1 MPSRLRPA
9 LVGLIGAFRRT
20 PACATAAAA
29 SLFGLLLVAA
39 CSTEGVM
46 AMRPDVDVGAQTAAV
61 PAPVPDVAIASAA
74 PLPGPG
80 LAPADPVLAPAE
92 QTLDDQAAM
101 LTPAPPLAP
110 AAEPLLDTGP
120 EEPVPDLVPED
131 APIEVAPPPA
141 LPEPR
146 APARR
151 QTLAPEK
158 PTLAAYPR
166 FQVPDLARP
175 QAMPGDEVACR
186 RELKRL
192 GVTFSELPPIR
203 EGASCGIAHPIK
215 VSALSGR
222 IAIKPAATLNCE
234 MAVALARWSRNELAP
249 AARYRYMSGI
259 KTIHQGS
266 SYSCRKINGT
276 HTTSEH
282 AHGNAI
288 DIMRI
293 ELKNGRDIDVRKPG
307 WFAFRQRGFL
317 NTVRSDGCGYF
328 TTVLGPGYNWDHRN
342 HFHFDIKPRRNGRR
356 ACR

>member
-1 MPSRLRPA
+1 
-9 LVGLIGAFRRT
+9 
-20 PACATAAAA
+20 
-29 SLFGLLLVAA
+29 
-39 CSTEGVM
+39 M

-175 QAMPGDEVACR
+175 QAMPGDEVDCR

-192 GVTFSELPPIR
+192 RVKFSDLPPIR
-203 EGASCGIAHPIK
+203 EGGVRHRPPGQGLGHRQRRHEARRDALLRHGAHLRAVDQERTRP
-215 VSALSGR
+215 VRPPSLFQRRQDHPPGVELFLPQDRRQPRRALRAWQGQR
-222 IAIKPAATLNCE
+222 
-234 MAVALARWSRNELAP
+234 AR
-249 AARYRYMSGI
+249 
-259 KTIHQGS
+259 H
-266 SYSCRKINGT
+266 
-276 HTTSEH
+276 H
-282 AHGNAI
+282 AHRA
-288 DIMRI
+288 
-293 ELKNGRDIDVRKPG
+293 E
-307 WFAFRQRGFL
+307 QRPA
-317 NTVRSDGCGYF
+317 TS
-328 TTVLGPGYNWDHRN
+328 T
-342 HFHFDIKPRRNGRR
+342 
-356 ACR
+356 

>member
-74 PLPGPG
+74 PLPDPG

-215 VSALSGR
+215 VSAIS
-222 IAIKPAATLNCE
+222 AASPSSPPRRST
-234 MAVALARWSRNELAP
+234 ARWRVAFAHWSQQRARPGRTPSLYQRHQDDPPGVELFLP
-249 AARYRYMSGI
+249 QDQR
-259 KTIHQGS
+259 
-266 SYSCRKINGT
+266 
-276 HTTSEH
+276 H
-282 AHGNAI
+282 AHHLRAWQGNAI

-293 ELKNGRDIDVRKPG
+293 ELNNGRDIDVSKPG
-307 WFAFRQRGFL
+307 LFAFRQRGFL
-317 NTVRSDGCGYF
+317 NNVRSDGCGYF

-342 HFHFDIKPRRNGRR
+342 HFHFDIKPRRNSHR